1 MWEKLKTTYRE
12 VAEEKL
18 GYKKKKK
25 ERWISERTWK
35 LIDARKSAKLSILS
49 ASDASELIVLQDSYR
64 EIDKQVKKSAR
75 TDKRQFIEQKAALA
89 EEAAKKGDSKTVY
102 RLTNEMIGVKPNR
115 TNLVKDENGVLLT
128 DPLMIDE
135 RWATHFE
142 NLLNR
147 PRINDRDHNS

>member
-1 MWEKLKTTYRE
+1 M
-12 VAEEKL
+12 
-18 GYKKKKK
+18 KKKK

-49 ASDASELIVLQDSYR
+49 ASDASELIVLQVSR
-64 EIDKQVKKSAR
+64 
-75 TDKRQFIEQKAALA
+75 
-89 EEAAKKGDSKTVY
+89 DSKTVY
-102 RLTNEMIGVKPNR
+102 RLTNEMIGVEPNR
-115 TNLVKDENGVLLT
+115 TNLVKIENGALLT

-147 PRINDRDHNS
+147 PRIFQI